1 MDLGDV
7 LDGVVA
13 KMKDLDGEAFAG
25 LRQRLAD
32 LRRRLAEQRLHVAIL
47 GQFKRGKSTVLNA
60 LLGES
65 LLPTAVVPVTAI
77 PTYVQ
82 AGATPRVASRFAA
95 SGGRSRNSRPRVPP
109 TSRSTSNAS

>member
-13 KMKDLDGEAFAG
+13 KMKNLYGEAFVV

-32 LRRRLAEQRLHVAIL
+32 LRRRLGEQRLHVAIL

-65 LLPTAVVPVTAI
+65 LLPTAIVPVTAI
-77 PTYVQ
+77 PTHVQ
-82 AGATPRVASRFAA
+82 AGATPRVAISFRGSRRWRPRR
-95 SGGRSRNSRPRVPP
+95 SGGRPSAR
-109 TSRSTSNAS
+109 